1 MAYLGN
7 APVVGDSTNSFKL
20 LDDIASFT
28 LTFDATDTSVVSI
41 SGDTLSF
48 TNHRFVTGQ
57 KVKYTDG
64 GGTANGGLKV
74 GSNAN
79 TGIAASI
86 FTNGNA
92 TFSGIVTATKYVG
105 DGSDLSNVS
114 GVSVANQSDN
124 RIITNT
130 GTTDALNAE
139 ANLVFTGTRLGIN
152 QTSPA
157 PLSGG
162 GAGLIHIAASDN
174 PEVVLERTASGTE
187 AKASIRVT
195 DSEEFKIAVKDGSA
209 STVNAVSIATST
221 GFMTNNNPIYNV
233 RPTSGYQVLSN
244 QTNTKIVFAENI
256 DGFTERGGGF
266 DFTNNRFVVPLDGYY
281 HFSYI
286 VYYYIVSEARVAI
299 YKNGSR
305 IHINMGVVLNSEV
318 NPHQVSGSYS
328 LLLSKG
334 DYIELYGYCKGSST
348 TRVLASGATW
358 NETSFMGHLIG

>member
-1 MAYLGN
+1 MGVQINGDTGNISATKADYSGNVTIGGTLTYEDVTNIDSVGLITAREGIEVGARPGVAASVSVDGN
-7 APVVGDSTNSFKL
+7 AIFSGITTIGGNVKVGTGVTLSPDGDGFYTGVVTATTFKGDGSQLSNITSTTINNNADNRVITGSGSANTL
-20 LDDIASFT
+20 EGEST
-28 LTFDATDTSVVSI
+28 LTF
-41 SGDTLSF
+41 
-48 TNHRFVTGQ
+48 
-57 KVKYTDG
+57 
-64 GGTANGGLKV
+64 
-74 GSNAN
+74 
-79 TGIAASI
+79 
-86 FTNGNA
+86 
-92 TFSGIVTATKYVG
+92 
-105 DGSDLSNVS
+105 
-114 GVSVANQSDN
+114 
-124 RIITNT
+124 TNT
-130 GTTDALNAE
+130 GSAGQLNLKRSTSSNQE
-139 ANLVFTGTRLGIN
+139 AIFAYGSSNLEIETRESTGIKLKTN
-152 QTSPA
+152 K
-157 PLSGG
+157 
-162 GAGLIHIAASDN
+162 SD
-174 PEVVLERTASGTE
+174 R
-187 AKASIRVT
+187 
-195 DSEEFKIAVKDGSA
+195 
-209 STVNAVSIATST
+209 VSIAAST
-221 GFMTNNNPIYNV
+221 GFMTNVNPIFNV

-348 TRVLASGATW
+348 TRIWSSGATW

>member
-1 MAYLGN
+1 MAVQISGN
-7 APVVGDSTNSFKL
+7 
-20 LDDIASFT
+20 DITVPSDGTFSRNVSSAGT
-28 LTFDATDTSVVSI
+28 LTYEDVTNVDSI
-41 SGDTLSF
+41 GL
-48 TNHRFVTGQ
+48 VT
-57 KVKYTDG
+57 
-64 GGTANGGLKV
+64 ARNGIEV
-74 GSNAN
+74 GASP
-79 TGIAASI
+79 GVAASI
-86 FTNGNA
+86 SVDGDA
-92 TFSGIVTATKYVG
+92 IFSGITTIGGNVKVGTGITLSPDGDAFHTGVVTATSFSG
-105 DGSDLSNVS
+105 DGSALTGLS

-124 RIITNT
+124 RVITNT

-195 DSEEFKIAVKDGSA
+195 DSEDFKIAVKDGSA

-221 GFMTNNNPIYNV
+221 GFMTNNNPIFNV

-244 QTNTKIVFAENI
+244 QTKTKIVFAEDI
-256 DGFTERGGGF
+256 ITARGGGF
-266 DFTNNRFVVPLDGYY
+266 DFTNNRFVVPIDGYY

-334 DYIELYGYCKGSST
+334 DYIELYGWLNSSSAT
-348 TRVLASGATW
+348 TRIWSSAGTW
-358 NETSFMGHLIG
+358 KETSFMGHLIG